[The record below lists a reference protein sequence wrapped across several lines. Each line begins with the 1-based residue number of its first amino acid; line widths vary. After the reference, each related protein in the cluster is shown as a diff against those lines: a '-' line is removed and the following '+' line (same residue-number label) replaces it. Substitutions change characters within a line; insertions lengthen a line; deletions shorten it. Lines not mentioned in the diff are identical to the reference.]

1 MLTYQKLVLNLF
13 FFYYIIPVFSNK
25 FNAEFSRKLIKRLKI
40 SNCNH
45 SQKKCQRK
53 FPFPQIYELI
63 IGHFNTPASFFPN
76 KPASMLFSFYFLW
89 EIRSR
94 VATLSRFSCHVMKV
108 VGTVPLEG
116 ADRCRVSSRIQSVS
130 VLNASVLKPPRHP
143 KAESGATV
151 CTLDEGLQ
159 HSLAMAAH
167 KSNNLGC
174 DVWAASG
181 SAARGNVGRCD
192 SLYSLFFFF
201 FF

>member
-63 IGHFNTPASFFPN
+63 IGHFNTPASFFRTNLLQCCFP
-76 KPASMLFSFYFLW
+76 LTFYEKSEAGW
-89 EIRSR
+89 P
-94 VATLSRFSCHVMKV
+94 LSRGFLVNVMKEPSLPV

-116 ADRCRVSSRIQSVS
+116 QTD
-130 VLNASVLKPPRHP
+130 
-143 KAESGATV
+143 AE
-151 CTLDEGLQ
+151 
-159 HSLAMAAH
+159 
-167 KSNNLGC
+167 
-174 DVWAASG
+174 
-181 SAARGNVGRCD
+181 
-192 SLYSLFFFF
+192 
-201 FF
+201 